1 MITIPHTQLRVYPL
15 CLGGNVFGWS
25 AEESESFEVLDA
37 YVAGGGNF
45 IDTADVYS
53 QWAEGHVGGESETI
67 IGKWMKSRG
76 NRHELVI
83 ATKVSMLSTRPGL
96 SASNIKAA
104 LEDSLRRL
112 QTDHVDLYYSHTDD
126 LDTPLEETLGAYN
139 AEINA
144 GKIHHIAASQ
154 HTAPRLRLALE
165 TSRKNGFAQYIALQ
179 DEYNLME
186 RNPFESEQKPVLEEF
201 DISLLP
207 FFGLARGF
215 LSGKYRPGIDVES
228 IRAEGV
234 KKYQNEKGYKV
245 IDALDAIAKT
255 HSTSIAAVALGW
267 LRANLTVS
275 APLASA
281 RSVAQVKE
289 IMQQVTLTSQ
299 EVALLNAVSQ

>member
-1 MITIPHTQLRVYPL
+1 MITIPQTQLRVYPL

-25 AEESESFEVLDA
+25 ANESESFEVLDA

-53 QWAEGHVGGESETI
+53 EWAQGHVGGESETI

-76 NRHELVI
+76 NRHGLVI

-96 SASNIKAA
+96 SASNIKGA

-112 QTDHVDLYYSHTDD
+112 QTDHIDLYYSHTDD
-126 LDTPLEETLGAYN
+126 PNTPLEETLGAYTE
-139 AEINA
+139 EIKA

-154 HTAPRLRLALE
+154 YTAPRLRLALE
-165 TSRKNGFAQYIALQ
+165 TSQQNGFAKYVALQ

-186 RNPFESEQKPVLEEF
+186 RSPFETEQRSVLEEF
-201 DISLLP
+201 GISLLP

-215 LSGKYRPGIDVES
+215 LTGKYRPGITVDSV
-228 IRAEGV
+228 RAEDV
-234 KKYQNEKGYKV
+234 QDYQNVKGYKV
-245 IDALDAIAKT
+245 IETLDEIAKEN
-255 HSTSIAAVALGW
+255 STSIAAVALGW
-267 LRANLTVS
+267 LRANPAVS

-281 RSVAQVKE
+281 RSVAQLKE
-289 IMQQVTLTSQ
+289 IMQVVTLTPQ
-299 EVALLNAVSQ
+299 QVALLNSVSQ

>member
-1 MITIPHTQLRVYPL
+1 MITITQTQLRVYPL

-25 AEESESFEVLDA
+25 ANESESFEVLDA

-53 QWAEGHVGGESETI
+53 EWAQGHVGGESETI

-76 NRHELVI
+76 NRHGLVI

-96 SASNIKAA
+96 SASNIKGA

-112 QTDHVDLYYSHTDD
+112 QTDHIDLYYSHTDD
-126 LDTPLEETLGAYN
+126 PNTPLEETLGAYTE
-139 AEINA
+139 EIKA

-154 HTAPRLRLALE
+154 YTAPRLRLALE
-165 TSRKNGFAQYIALQ
+165 TSQQNGFAKYVALQ

-186 RNPFESEQKPVLEEF
+186 RSPFETEQRSVLEEF
-201 DISLLP
+201 GISLLP

-215 LSGKYRPGIDVES
+215 LTGKYRPGITVDSV
-228 IRAEGV
+228 RAEDV
-234 KKYQNEKGYKV
+234 QNYQNVKGYKV
-245 IDALDAIAKT
+245 IETLDEIAKEN
-255 HSTSIAAVALGW
+255 STSIAAVALGW
-267 LRANLTVS
+267 LRANPAVS

-281 RSVAQVKE
+281 RSVAQLKE
-289 IMQQVTLTSQ
+289 IMQVVTLTPQ
-299 EVALLNAVSQ
+299 QVALLNSVSQ